1 MYVAVAKIVNG
12 GGFSYLLRAPD
23 KCAEFPGCR
32 DLEEEENEKIHDD
45 ENYYTHGDLP
55 NLSD

>member
-1 MYVAVAKIVNG
+1 MYVAVAKIVKD
-12 GGFSYLLRAPD
+12 GGFLYLLRAPD

-32 DLEEEENEKIHDD
+32 DLEGKENGKMYDD
-45 ENYYTHGDLP
+45 EKYYTHGVLP